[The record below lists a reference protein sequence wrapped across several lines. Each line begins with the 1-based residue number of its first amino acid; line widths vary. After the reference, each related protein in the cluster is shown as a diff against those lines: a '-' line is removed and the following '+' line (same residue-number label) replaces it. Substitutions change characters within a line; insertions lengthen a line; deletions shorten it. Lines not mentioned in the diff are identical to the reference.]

1 MSIFIVHSDVIEKIR
16 RSKEYLYNLHQLG
29 RKRSVIFLNYILEII
44 EKRRS
49 IRKYHPTQIKDEEL
63 TAILE
68 AGRSAPSGGN
78 NQTSHFV
85 VIQNASILQE
95 LKQLV
100 SLEFQKMELK
110 EGMYKSLEAAIKAA
124 KKGGYDF
131 FYNAPTLVVAA
142 NQKKYGNAIADC
154 ACALENMML
163 AASSLN
169 IGSCWI
175 NQLHWLDDNEVIH
188 KYMVELGL
196 GDDETICGGL
206 SLGYSAMNELS
217 HLSRTG
223 NNITYIK

>member
-1 MSIFIVHSDVIEKIR
+1 MNE
-16 RSKEYLYNLHQLG
+16 
-29 RKRSVIFLNYILEII
+29 KRSVIFLNTILEII

-49 IRKYHPTQIKDEEL
+49 IRKYQPTQIKDEEL
-63 TAILE
+63 AAILE

-78 NQTSHFV
+78 NQTSHFI

-95 LKQLV
+95 LKRLV
-100 SLEFQKMELK
+100 SLEFEKMELK
-110 EGMYKSLEAAIKAA
+110 EGMYKSLQTSIKAA

-131 FYNAPTLVVAA
+131 FYNAPTLVIAA

-188 KYMVELGL
+188 KYMTELGL
-196 GDDETICGGL
+196 GDGETICGGL
-206 SLGYSAMNELS
+206 SLGYSAINELLPL
-217 HLSRTG
+217 HRTG
-223 NNITYIK
+223 NHITYIK